1 MVASRLHTESLKGS
15 SERRRQG
22 ASTTNGHPILLIFRC
37 VIARTKSSQTRPVLP
52 EKFPIGM
59 VMAPVNGNDRG
70 VNPDQR
76 WKRKSLRRT
85 RQVNDPFGIRFS
97 FSDVADISLVFKGL
111 SCARAQLDR
120 DFQLSHDHVD
130 SGEIAMAHL
139 STFKA
144 QLKKKGDTI
153 KPNLKKKGELLAAL

>member
-1 MVASRLHTESLKGS
+1 
-15 SERRRQG
+15 
-22 ASTTNGHPILLIFRC
+22 
-37 VIARTKSSQTRPVLP
+37 
-52 EKFPIGM
+52 
-59 VMAPVNGNDRG
+59 MAPVNGNDHG

-76 WKRKSLRRT
+76 WKRKSLRLT

-97 FSDVADISLVFKGL
+97 FSDVADISLV
-111 SCARAQLDR
+111 R

-139 STFKA
+139 STIKA

-153 KPNLKKKGELLAAL
+153 KPNLKKKGELLAALLPGNPLVCAALAAPLSPDSVS